1 MEQPLPLSE
10 AYSLML
16 EDADE
21 CLEAGIERERRY
33 QLRQDAA
40 KGKYPKEATMR
51 KHLTALNWKRG
62 QEELWIPP
70 VKSE

>member
-1 MEQPLPLSE
+1 MPHPLPD

-51 KHLTALNWKRG
+51 KHLMALKWTRR